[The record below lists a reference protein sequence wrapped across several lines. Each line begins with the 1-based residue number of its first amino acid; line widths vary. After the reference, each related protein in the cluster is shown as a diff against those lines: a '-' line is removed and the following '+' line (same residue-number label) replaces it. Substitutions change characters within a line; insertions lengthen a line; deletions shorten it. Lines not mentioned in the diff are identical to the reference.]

1 MPPVTTTAVLFD
13 LDDTLFD
20 HWGCTRVAL
29 GALQASHDAF
39 GAWPFEAFES
49 AHRQLLEAL
58 HLEVLAGRLTVDDAR
73 LQRFRRLFEQAGG
86 DASEALARAAA
97 AEYRERYVEAWRP
110 VSGALELL
118 QALHGRVALGVVTN
132 NVAGEQR
139 MKIDA
144 CGFGPLLDAVVISEE
159 AGVAKPDPRIFELA
173 LATLGRAPEAAVMVG
188 DAWGTDIAGAR
199 AASIRPVWFNRFG
212 AVSPD
217 PSVQEITSLA
227 PVDAASA
234 LILGAERVD
243 AVAKPSESRSRI
255 PQSPIPNPQSR

>member
-1 MPPVTTTAVLFD
+1 MTTTAVLFD

-39 GAWPFEAFES
+39 RAWPFEAFES

-86 DASEALARAAA
+86 AASEALARAAA
-97 AEYRERYVEAWRP
+97 SEYRERYVEAWRP

-118 QALHGRVALGVVTN
+118 RALHGRVALGVVTN

-144 CGFGPLLDAVVISEE
+144 CGFGPFLDAVVISEE

-173 LATLGRAPEAAVMVG
+173 LATIGRAPEAAVMVG

-199 AASIRPVWFNRFG
+199 AASIRPIWFNRFG
-212 AVSPD
+212 AVAPD
-217 PSVQEITSLA
+217 PSVLELRTLEPAGAVAAFIVSCACGDGVSTPAQSWVPGAQRLA
-227 PVDAASA
+227 PSA
-234 LILGAERVD
+234 
-243 AVAKPSESRSRI
+243 
-255 PQSPIPNPQSR
+255 